1 METTFYDDNNLSIK
15 KMKTNMTLD
24 FSSTTTKQEKFG
36 DFLTTPDVGLFMIST
51 PELERLISHQ
61 QGNMVLTTPTPTSQI
76 LFPKTVTEEQEAYA
90 RGFIDALGELQKNDT
105 ALVSSPTISS
115 SQNCHQNSVS
125 QDFAFNQ
132 PTSTLFNVPQST
144 SLKTVNAAALNNMLS
159 YNNANSS
166 ASFTNQL
173 TSNISK
179 ISKPSVA
186 GGQSQSNAFSN
197 SSSSQMSLKTESF
210 QTVPLSPPGSS
221 YSSQPSPI
229 NMSQSQVIPINMED
243 QEMAKL
249 ERKRARNRIAA
260 TKCRNRKL
268 ERIARLE
275 ERVKELKEQNLDLA
289 QTASLLR
296 EQVFKL
302 KQTIIEHTQHG
313 CQVMLTSKFLDSNA
327 ILS

>member
-24 FSSTTTKQEKFG
+24 FSSATTKQEKFG

-105 ALVSSPTISS
+105 ALVSSPTVTS

-132 PTSTLFNVPQST
+132 PTSTLLNVPRST
-144 SLKTVNAAALNNMLS
+144 SLRTVNATALNNMIS
-159 YNNANSS
+159 YNVNSN

-173 TSNISK
+173 SSNISK
-179 ISKPSVA
+179 ISEPSVT
-186 GGQSQSNAFSN
+186 GVPSQSNVFSN
-197 SSSSQMSLKTESF
+197 PSTSQKSLKTESF

-229 NMSQSQVIPINMED
+229 NMSQSQITPINMED

-327 ILS
+327 IFS

>member
-1 METTFYDDNNLSIK
+1 
-15 KMKTNMTLD
+15 MKTNMTLD
-24 FSSTTTKQEKFG
+24 FSSATTKQEKFG

-105 ALVSSPTISS
+105 TLASSPTVSS

-125 QDFAFNQ
+125 HDFAFNQ
-132 PTSTLFNVPQST
+132 PTSTLFNVPQSA
-144 SLKTVNAAALNNMLS
+144 SQKTVNAAALNNMLS
-159 YNNANSS
+159 YNANSS

-173 TSNISK
+173 SSNISK
-179 ISKPSVA
+179 ISRPPVS
-186 GGQSQSNAFSN
+186 GDQSQSNVFSN
-197 SSSSQMSLKTESF
+197 SSSSKKSLKTESF